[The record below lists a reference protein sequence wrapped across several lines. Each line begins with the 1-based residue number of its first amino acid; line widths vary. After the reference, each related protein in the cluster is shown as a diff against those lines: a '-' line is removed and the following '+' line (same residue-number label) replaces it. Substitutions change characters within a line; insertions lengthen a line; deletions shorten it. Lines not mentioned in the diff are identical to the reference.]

1 MKLDL
6 SRFSECELQELLNL
20 KRHKILREIERRRV
34 NNLALNEPINEGD
47 CFYDKDTNIV
57 YYITDVYTDEN
68 NNPVIIYDEIVVD
81 KNQVQRYKN
90 ATCNKQES
98 HFYRMK
104 RVPNDV
110 YNGMN
115 RLTNIFNEQVDL
127 LHNTL
132 YEGLVGLLESF
143 KE

>member
-6 SRFSECELQELLNL
+6 SRFSEYELQELLNL
-20 KRHKILREIERRRV
+20 KKHKILREIERRRV

-47 CFYDKDTNIV
+47 CFYDKDANIV
-57 YYITDVYTDEN
+57 YYITEVYTGN
-68 NNPVIIYDEIVVD
+68 NGPAIVYDEIVVD
-81 KNQVQRYKN
+81 KNQIQKYKSVN
-90 ATCNKQES
+90 CDKQES

-104 RVPNDV
+104 RIPNDV

-115 RLTNIFNEQVDL
+115 RLTNTFNEQVDL